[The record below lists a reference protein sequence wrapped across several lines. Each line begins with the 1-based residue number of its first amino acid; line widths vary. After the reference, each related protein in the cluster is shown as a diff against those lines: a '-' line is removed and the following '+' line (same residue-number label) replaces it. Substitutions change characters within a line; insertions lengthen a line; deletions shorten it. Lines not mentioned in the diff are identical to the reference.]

1 MINLS
6 FLFSAWLIAKRRLKE
21 NKKDEAALRVML
33 IDRLWNVLP
42 EPGRYHALGGE
53 VVGTFK
59 LNYTLEKDHNIL
71 TAQLEEMS
79 RLFPD
84 LQIGNLIE
92 WVPKL
97 NVKAYEALPFE
108 ARQIFSSVLTIKRAL
123 PTLALVS
130 EQDTDE

>member
-1 MINLS
+1 MS
-6 FLFSAWLIAKRRLKE
+6 VVQGVDDGSVYHVR
-21 NKKDEAALRVML
+21 M
-33 IDRLWNVLP
+33 LWNWYRMP
-42 EPGRYHALGGE
+42 AHE
-53 VVGTFK
+53 
-59 LNYTLEKDHNIL
+59 HNIL

-84 LQIGNLIE
+84 LQIGDLIE
-92 WVPKL
+92 WAPKL